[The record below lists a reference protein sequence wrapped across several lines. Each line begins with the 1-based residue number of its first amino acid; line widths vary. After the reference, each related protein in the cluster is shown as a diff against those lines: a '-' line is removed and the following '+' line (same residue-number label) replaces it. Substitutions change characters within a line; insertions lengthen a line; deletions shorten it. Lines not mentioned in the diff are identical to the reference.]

1 MRCLQRQKQTI
12 VFEDS
17 NLTPREREIAEM
29 IFSDVPNFNI
39 AQMLY
44 ISANTLKKHS
54 SNIYKKLGVSSRNQ
68 LRQML
73 SEIGDMGEES

>member
-1 MRCLQRQKQTI
+1 MT
-12 VFEDS
+12 
-17 NLTPREREIAEM
+17 EREIQIAEM

-44 ISANTLKKHS
+44 INANTLKKHS

>member
-1 MRCLQRQKQTI
+1 
-12 VFEDS
+12 
-17 NLTPREREIAEM
+17 M

-44 ISANTLKKHS
+44 INANTLKKHS